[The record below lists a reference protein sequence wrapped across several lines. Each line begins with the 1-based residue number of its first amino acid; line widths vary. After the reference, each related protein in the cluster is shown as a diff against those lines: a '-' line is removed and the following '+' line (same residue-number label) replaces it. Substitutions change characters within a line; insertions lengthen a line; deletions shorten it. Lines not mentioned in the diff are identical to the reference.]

1 VLKSI
6 PVAARRSLPV
16 LVNHQGLLL
25 SIPVT
30 WPLFWFSLILHVD
43 AFHEQLCAWF
53 TCSIL
58 FL

>member
-1 VLKSI
+1 MEQISEKRSLHLENLELSAQKALEVLKSI

-30 WPLFWFSLILHVD
+30 
-43 AFHEQLCAWF
+43 
-53 TCSIL
+53 
-58 FL
+58 